1 MGSPQA
7 GPCSFKGG
15 GLAHMGGMR
24 GLYRLSTWP
33 GSRNSP
39 KAEGLNQSGEPS
51 AGGPSPNPTN
61 QVKEEEMSFE
71 LLCAGLI
78 AMIFGLVVLLN
89 GYKVFLVL
97 LPIWGFIFGFAL
109 GAETLQAL
117 FGYGFLASVTSWAVG
132 FIVGAVFAVLSY
144 LFWIV
149 AVALFSASIG
159 YGLGVGLMGVL
170 GIQGDVIVW
179 LVGVAAGVALAA
191 AVIMLN
197 LQKWIVIIGTALIGA
212 GAVVGTLL
220 VVFGVVPQA
229 VIGATT
235 VRLAMQNSTFWLI
248 SYVVL
253 FVVGVAGQY
262 RNTRNWMLTPAPD
275 RW

>member
-1 MGSPQA
+1 
-7 GPCSFKGG
+7 
-15 GLAHMGGMR
+15 
-24 GLYRLSTWP
+24 
-33 GSRNSP
+33 
-39 KAEGLNQSGEPS
+39 
-51 AGGPSPNPTN
+51 
-61 QVKEEEMSFE
+61 MSFE

-89 GYKVFLVL
+89 GYKVFLIL

-170 GIQGDVIVW
+170 GIQGDLIVW

-220 VVFGVVPQA
+220 VVFGIVPQA
-229 VIGATT
+229 VVGAAT

-262 RNTRNWMLTPAPD
+262 RNTRDWKLTPAPD